1 VTEYH
6 RTLPTYDWTDAGF
19 GRGFALY
26 LFWVAGFQLN
36 YMYLYV
42 SRFGP

>member
-42 SRFGP
+42 S